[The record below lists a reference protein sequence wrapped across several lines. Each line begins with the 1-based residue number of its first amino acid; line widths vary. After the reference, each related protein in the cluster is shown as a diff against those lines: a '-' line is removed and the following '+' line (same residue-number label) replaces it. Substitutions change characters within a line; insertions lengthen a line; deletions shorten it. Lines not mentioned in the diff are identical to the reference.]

1 MNNLDFIFFN
11 RNIAM
16 NKYNKGDLSQIT
28 VYEYHKE
35 KWRAEE
41 GINKYMKIIS
51 KFYESLY

>member
-16 NKYNKGDLSQIT
+16 NKYSKGDLSQII

-41 GINKYMKIIS
+41 WIK
-51 KFYESLY
+51 